1 MKTGLLEFIG
11 TFLFVLVIGLTVVPP
26 NVGPFAPLAIGAALA
41 ALVYAGGGYYNPAV
55 SIAVWIR
62 GKYTAKEAV
71 IACIAQIVAG
81 IAAAFVINYLR
92 TGGIHAATTPVARD
106 AVKLFITEF
115 VFTFMLSYVMLQV
128 MTSSKTAG
136 NAYYGIA
143 IGLTVVAGSYAAAPI
158 SGAEFNPAVASAGSV
173 MGLIS
178 AGDLWLCLGASFI
191 GGAIAAIV
199 YRFMSPEEFQ
209 K

>member
-1 MKTGLLEFIG
+1 MKTGLVEFVG
-11 TFLFVLVIGLTVVPP
+11 TFFLVFVIGLTIVPP

-41 ALVYAGGGYYNPAV
+41 ALVYAGGRFYNPAV
-55 SIAVWIR
+55 TIAIWIR

-81 IAAAFVINYLR
+81 IVAAIVINYLR
-92 TGGIHAATTPVARD
+92 VGGIHAATTPVARD
-106 AVKLFITEF
+106 AIKLFVTEF
-115 VFTFMLSYVMLQV
+115 LFTFVLSYVILQV
-128 MTSSKTAG
+128 ATSSKTAG

-143 IGLTVVAGSYAAAPI
+143 VGLTVVAASYAAAPI

-178 AGDLWLCLGASFI
+178 AGDLWLCLGANFI

-199 YRFMSPEEFQ
+199 YRFVSPEEFQ